1 MWIFTQDLSSCVT
14 IEVLRLHRLLETM
27 EFLSQH
33 DLHILYLDYT
43 GVGRA
48 CQQRFH
54 PHKWGQSTVELD
66 TVAPPC
72 FVCAEIPMDRRGG
85 CIFPRKVCVT
95 SS

>member
-54 PHKWGQSTVELD
+54 PHKWGHSTVELD
-66 TVAPPC
+66 SGPLVLSVQRFPWTGEGAAFPPQG
-72 FVCAEIPMDRRGG
+72 VRTP
-85 CIFPRKVCVT
+85 
-95 SS
+95 S